1 MLIGHFTEQP
11 WQDDKTNL
19 MGARNTTLDISN
31 QLYDPEIG
39 SELYNRYLDEKL
51 YAEEVGFD
59 GLMLNEHHSTPFCMQ
74 GVTNVEAAI
83 LARQTNRV
91 KIIVLGNILPIWDDP
106 LWLAEELAMIDMISR
121 GRLVSGFVR
130 GGGTESI
137 SHNAPPTYNWE
148 RFQEAHDFIIKAWT
162 TPGPWRWEGR
172 HYEYRYVNPWAMP
185 LQKPHPPIWI
195 PGVVSPSTTQ
205 WAAQH
210 RYPYV
215 MLATKLD
222 ITKDMFQLYR
232 DTAAACGYQAGTQNL
247 GYMVKV
253 HVEET
258 EAKAEEVG
266 RKYLTGVA
274 NPEIAGNPG
283 EYLVKPWLQS
293 PPGLSSRQAARRRL
307 EILGAAAASGPDSRG
322 ATIFAP
328 YEEQVKNLS
337 IIAGTPK
344 SVLPKI
350 RHILETLRPGS
361 LIFWDGDGAMTHED
375 QMRSLKL
382 MGEEVIP
389 AVREMGKELEL
400 FSPFEVDPATGQP
413 IGAGQRI
420 ASEAPVLH

>member
-1 MLIGHFTEQP
+1 MFIGHFTEQP
-11 WQDDKTNL
+11 WQDVKTNL
-19 MGARNTTLDISN
+19 MGARNTTLDVSN
-31 QLYDPEIG
+31 KWYDPAVG
-39 SELYNRYLDEKL
+39 ADLYNRYLDEKI

-74 GVTNVEAAI
+74 GVMDVEAAI
-83 LARQTNRV
+83 LARQTKKA
-91 KIIVLGNILPIWDDP
+91 KIILLGNILPIWEDP
-106 LWLAEELAMIDMISR
+106 LWLAEELSMIDMISR

-137 SHNAPPTYNWE
+137 AHNAPPTYNWE

-185 LQKPHPPIWI
+185 YQQPHPPIWI
-195 PGVVSPSTTQ
+195 PGVISPSTTK
-205 WAAQH
+205 WAAEH
-210 RYPYV
+210 RYPYL
-215 MLATKLD
+215 MLATLLEP
-222 ITKDMFQLYR
+222 TKQMFQVYR
-232 DTAAACGYQAGTQNL
+232 DTAAECGYEAGTQNI

-258 EAKAEEVG
+258 EEKAEEVA

-274 NPEIAGNPG
+274 NPEIAGNPAEG
-283 EYLVKPWLQS
+283 RVVPWLQS
-293 PPGLSSRQAARRRL
+293 PPGLSSRDAVRRRI

-350 RHILETLRPGS
+350 RHCLEEVRPGTV
-361 LIFWDGDGAMTHED
+361 IFWDGDGAMSHED

-382 MGEEVIP
+382 MGEEVLP

-400 FSPFEVDPATGQP
+400 KSSFEVDPATGKPLGEPQTTV
-413 IGAGQRI
+413 A
-420 ASEAPVLH
+420 

>member
-1 MLIGHFTEQP
+1 MFIGIFTEQP
-11 WQDDKTNL
+11 WQDERTNL

-31 QLYDPEIG
+31 RLYDPQIG
-39 SELYNRYLDEKL
+39 ADLYNRYLDEKI

-59 GLMLNEHHSTPFCMQ
+59 GVMLNEHHSTPFCMQ

-83 LARQTNRV
+83 LARQTHKT
-91 KIIVLGNILPIWDDP
+91 KIIILGNILPIWEDP
-106 LWLAEELAMIDMISR
+106 LWLAEQLSMIDMISR

-137 SHNAPPTYNWE
+137 SHNAPPGYNWE

-172 HYEYRYVNPWAMP
+172 HYEYRYVNPWCMP
-185 LQKPHPPIWI
+185 LQQPHPPIWI
-195 PGVVSPSTTQ
+195 PGVISPSTTR
-205 WAAQH
+205 WAAEH
-210 RYPYV
+210 RYPYI
-215 MLATKLD
+215 MLATMLEP
-222 ITKDMFQLYR
+222 TKQMFQLYH
-232 DTAAACGYQAGTQNL
+232 DTAAENGYQSGTQNI

-258 EAKAEEVG
+258 EAKADEVG

-283 EYLVKPWLQS
+283 EGLVKPWLQS
-293 PPGLSSRQAARRRL
+293 PPGLSTREATKARRKL
-307 EILGAAAASGPDSRG
+307 LGDAAASGPDSRA

-328 YEEQVKNLS
+328 YDKQIENLS
-337 IIAGTPK
+337 IITGTPD

-350 RHILETLRPGS
+350 RHILEELRPGS
-361 LIFWDGDGAMTHED
+361 LIFWDGDGAMSHED

-382 MGEEVIP
+382 MGEHVLP
-389 AVREMGKELEL
+389 AVREIGEELGL
-400 FSPFEVDPATGQP
+400 KGSFEVDPATGLP
-413 IGAGQRI
+413 MGE
-420 ASEAPVLH
+420 ASKAAA

>member
-1 MLIGHFTEQP
+1 MFIGHFTEQP
-11 WQDDKTNL
+11 WQDQKTNL

-31 QLYDPEIG
+31 KLYDPMVG
-39 SELYNRYLDEKL
+39 ADLYNRYIDEKM

-74 GVTNVEAAI
+74 GVTNVEAGI
-83 LARQTNRV
+83 LARQTSKA
-91 KIIVLGNILPIWDDP
+91 KIIILGNILPIWEDP
-106 LWLAEELAMIDMISR
+106 LWLAETLSMIDMISR

-137 SHNAPPTYNWE
+137 SHNAPPPYNWE

-172 HYEYRYVNPWAMP
+172 HYEYRYVNPWSMP
-185 LQKPHPPIWI
+185 YQKPHPSIWI
-195 PGVVSPSTTQ
+195 PGVISPSTTK
-205 WAAQH
+205 WAAEH
-210 RYPYV
+210 RYPYL
-215 MLATKLD
+215 MLATK
-222 ITKDMFQLYR
+222 IEPTKEMYQLYR
-232 DTAAACGYQAGTQNL
+232 DTATEVGYEAGSQNI

-258 EAKAEEVG
+258 EEKAEEVA

-274 NPEIAGNPG
+274 NPEIAGNPAAEG
-283 EYLVKPWLQS
+283 RVVPWLQS
-293 PPGLSSRQAARRRL
+293 PPGLSSRDAVKKRI

-328 YEEQVKNLS
+328 YEQQVENLS
-337 IIAGTPK
+337 IIAGTPE

-350 RHILETLRPGS
+350 RHVLEELRPGS
-361 LIFWDGDGAMTHED
+361 LVLWDGDGAMDHED

-382 MGEEVIP
+382 MGEEVLP

-400 FSPFEVDPATGQP
+400 FSPFEVSPTTGEHMT
-413 IGAGQRI
+413 AGV
-420 ASEAPVLH
+420 A

>member
-1 MLIGHFTEQP
+1 MFIGHFTEQP
-11 WQDDKTNL
+11 WQDQKTNL

-31 QLYDPEIG
+31 ELYDPMVG
-39 SELYNRYLDEKL
+39 ADLYNRYIDEKM

-74 GVTNVEAAI
+74 GVTNVEAGI
-83 LARQTNRV
+83 LARQTSKA
-91 KIIVLGNILPIWDDP
+91 KIIILGNILPIWEDP
-106 LWLAEELAMIDMISR
+106 LWLAETLSMIDMISR

-137 SHNAPPTYNWE
+137 SHNAPPPYNWE

-172 HYEYRYVNPWAMP
+172 HYEYRYVNPWSMP
-185 LQKPHPPIWI
+185 YQKPHPSIWI
-195 PGVVSPSTTQ
+195 PGVISPSTTK
-205 WAAQH
+205 WAAEH
-210 RYPYV
+210 RYPYL
-215 MLATKLD
+215 MLATK
-222 ITKDMFQLYR
+222 IEPTKEMYQLYR
-232 DTAAACGYQAGTQNL
+232 DTATEFGYEAGSQNI

-258 EAKAEEVG
+258 EEKAEEVA

-274 NPEIAGNPG
+274 NPEIAGNPAAEG
-283 EYLVKPWLQS
+283 RVVPWLQS
-293 PPGLSSRQAARRRL
+293 PPGLSSRDAVKKRI

-328 YEEQVKNLS
+328 YEQQVENLS
-337 IIAGTPK
+337 IIAGTPE

-350 RHILETLRPGS
+350 RHVLEELRPGS
-361 LIFWDGDGAMTHED
+361 LVLWDGDGAMDHGD

-382 MGEEVIP
+382 MGEEVLP

-400 FSPFEVDPATGQP
+400 FSPFEVSPTTGEHMT
-413 IGAGQRI
+413 AGV
-420 ASEAPVLH
+420 A

>member
-1 MLIGHFTEQP
+1 MFIGHFTEQP
-11 WQDDKTNL
+11 WQDQKTNL

-31 QLYDPEIG
+31 ELYDPMVG
-39 SELYNRYLDEKL
+39 ADLYNRYIDEKL

-74 GVTNVEAAI
+74 GVTNVEAGI
-83 LARQTNRV
+83 LARQTSKA
-91 KIIVLGNILPIWDDP
+91 KIIILGNILPIWEDP
-106 LWLAEELAMIDMISR
+106 LWLAETLSMIDMISR

-137 SHNAPPTYNWE
+137 SHNAPPPYNWE

-172 HYEYRYVNPWAMP
+172 HYEYRYVNPWSMP
-185 LQKPHPPIWI
+185 YQKPHPSIWI
-195 PGVVSPSTTQ
+195 PGVISPSTTK
-205 WAAQH
+205 WAAEH
-210 RYPYV
+210 RYPYL
-215 MLATKLD
+215 MLATK
-222 ITKDMFQLYR
+222 IEPTKEMYQLYR
-232 DTAAACGYQAGTQNL
+232 DTATEFGYEAGSQNI

-258 EAKAEEVG
+258 EEKAEEVA

-274 NPEIAGNPG
+274 NPEIAGNPAAEG
-283 EYLVKPWLQS
+283 RVVPWLQS
-293 PPGLSSRQAARRRL
+293 PPGLSSRDAVKKRI

-328 YEEQVKNLS
+328 YEQQVENLS
-337 IIAGTPK
+337 IIAGTPE

-350 RHILETLRPGS
+350 RHVLEELRPGS
-361 LIFWDGDGAMTHED
+361 LVLWDGDGAMDHGD

-382 MGEEVIP
+382 MGEEVLP

-400 FSPFEVDPATGQP
+400 FSPFEVSPTTGEHMT
-413 IGAGQRI
+413 AGV
-420 ASEAPVLH
+420 A